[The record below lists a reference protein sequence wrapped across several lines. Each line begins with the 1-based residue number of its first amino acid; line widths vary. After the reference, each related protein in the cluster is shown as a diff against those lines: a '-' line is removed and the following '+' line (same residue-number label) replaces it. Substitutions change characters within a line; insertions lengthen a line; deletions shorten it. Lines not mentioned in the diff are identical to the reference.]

1 MTTTSNT
8 VIVVGG
14 PAGTGKTTIAE
25 LLAAH
30 FQCPFIEGDALHP
43 PQNIAKMS
51 KGTPLTDDDRWDWLK
66 EVAQVSARHCTDST
80 NKANIAIVS
89 CSILKKVYRE
99 HIKKCSEE
107 SLSDKIQFK
116 FVFLH
121 TTLEHLFERV
131 QNRPGHFMKSDMVS
145 SQYSIMEIPCGEE
158 LIENGGEALPVDT
171 TDKLPQQIYQETL
184 SALKL

>member
-1 MTTTSNT
+1 MTTTTNT

-30 FQCPFIEGDALHP
+30 LQCPFIEGDALHP
-43 PQNIAKMS
+43 PQNILKMS
-51 KGTPLTDDDRWDWLK
+51 KGIPLTDEDRWDWLK
-66 EVAQVSARHCTDST
+66 QLNYASVGKCMDST
-80 NKANIAIVS
+80 NKSKIAIVS

-99 HIKKCSEE
+99 YIKKS
-107 SLSDKIQFK
+107 SDGTLPNEIQFR

-131 QNRPGHFMKSDMVS
+131 QNRPGHFMKSDMVT
-145 SQYSIMEIPCGEE
+145 SQYSIMEIPCDNE
-158 LIENGGEALPVDT
+158 LLENGGEALPVDT
-171 TDKLPQQIYQETL
+171 TNKLPQQIYIEIL
-184 SALKL
+184 SAIKL

>member
-1 MTTTSNT
+1 MTTTPNT

-43 PQNIAKMS
+43 PQNISKMS
-51 KGTPLTDDDRWDWLK
+51 EGIPLTDEDRWDWLK
-66 EVAQVSARHCTDST
+66 ELTRASVGQCIDST
-80 NKANIAIVS
+80 NKSNIAIVS
-89 CSILKKVYRE
+89 CSILKKIYRE
-99 HIKKCSEE
+99 YIKQCSGE
-107 SLSDKIQFK
+107 SLAGEIQFK

-145 SQYSIMEIPCGEE
+145 SQYSIMEIPCDDE
-158 LIENGGEALPVDT
+158 LLENGGEALPVDT
-171 TDKLPQQIYQETL
+171 TNKSPQEIYKEVV
-184 SALKL
+184 SSLKL